1 MNRFSILYLFKGQ
14 YYHITYPTRLEAENA
29 LNHYPPTQKG
39 MPLGMYD
46 AKTELFSWGA
56 SRQSEYNHL
65 SIEEQGRRGNEIIKI
80 VESLRSQEE
89 EGLPKEI
96 QEDSSSLTPIEDTPD
111 IQLNTEVEP
120 QKKRRAK
127 PAAA

>member
-1 MNRFSILYLFKGQ
+1 MNRFSILYLFKGE

-29 LNHYPPTQKG
+29 LKGDALPQKG

-56 SRQSEYNHL
+56 SRQTEYNHL

-80 VESLRSQEE
+80 VESLRSREE
-89 EGLPKEI
+89 EGIPDEI
-96 QEDSSSLTPIEDTPD
+96 QEENVLTPIESIADYQLDTE
-111 IQLNTEVEP
+111 LVS
-120 QKKRRAK
+120 KKTRRAK
-127 PAAA
+127 PAV

>member
-1 MNRFSILYLFKGQ
+1 MNRFSILYLLKGQ

-56 SRQSEYNHL
+56 SRQTEYNHL

-80 VESLRSQEE
+80 VESLRSREE
-89 EGLPKEI
+89 EGIPDEI
-96 QEDSSSLTPIEDTPD
+96 QEENVLTPIEEATDT
-111 IQLNTEVEP
+111 QLDSKVNP
-120 QKKRRAK
+120 KKTRREK
-127 PAAA
+127 PAV